1 MNETYRIILKRR
13 SIRKFKPHSVNRR
26 YIRKIINAGRLA
38 PSAANLQPLEFMV
51 IDEAKVKDSIFP
63 LIRWAAY
70 IYPRGTPSE
79 KEKPSFY
86 IAILINKKR
95 SRFNPAYSV
104 GAAAENMILA
114 ALSFGLAS
122 CWIASI
128 DKEKIKRAL
137 RIRAPY
143 ELDCLIAF
151 GLPLQKS
158 RVVEDSGNVR
168 YWQDGRGNFFVPK
181 RPLKDIIHY
190 NQL

>member
-13 SIRKFKPHSVNRR
+13 SIRKFRPHSVNRR

-63 LIRWAAY
+63 LIR
-70 IYPRGTPSE
+70 S
-79 KEKPSFY
+79 
-86 IAILINKKR
+86 
-95 SRFNPAYSV
+95 
-104 GAAAENMILA
+104 

-128 DKEKIKRAL
+128 DKKKIKRAL

-158 RVVEDSGNVR
+158 RVVEDSRNVR

-181 RPLKDIIHY
+181 RPLKDILHY